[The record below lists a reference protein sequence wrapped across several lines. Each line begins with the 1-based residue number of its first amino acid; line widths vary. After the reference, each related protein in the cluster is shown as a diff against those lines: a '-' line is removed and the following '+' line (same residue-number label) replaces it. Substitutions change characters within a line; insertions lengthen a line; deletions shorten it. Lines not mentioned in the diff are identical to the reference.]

1 MCEDNQPDYR
11 DNNHHHHNE
20 YSDSVSVLEVS
31 DNKND
36 IVVEFPILLDDYDVI
51 GRHEN
56 ISYIDNGEVIN
67 DDNNTAKNQSMNIIN
82 RKSYDGDSD
91 YLEMF
96 SIPNYVY
103 SRNSNTVDDDYNDDD
118 LDHKITIINDD
129 KNDKK
134 IKNQHKTKA
143 KKVKAYRNNNNHNN
157 DANKKSDDINV
168 DVETKLFNDLN
179 LYLHDQQQSMI
190 VGNKYGLSYDDLLMK
205 TSQNM
210 YFQSNDDYDY
220 DDDDKANHHSHRL
233 HNFHFSDGDDYNHEK
248 RIHKSVQFSTN
259 IISDKKNAKHKMKYN
274 HHYHNHGDDSDSSG
288 SKSTKIKVNFNS
300 GTITHNIIVITI
312 TIIVVVVIIII
323 TIFITIIT
331 NIIIMIMMIIT

>member
-11 DNNHHHHNE
+11 DDHNHHHNE

-36 IVVEFPILLDDYDVI
+36 NVVEFPILLNDYDLI

-56 ISYIDNGEVIN
+56 ISFIDNGEVLN

-118 LDHKITIINDD
+118 GDVDHKITIINDD

-143 KKVKAYRNNNNHNN
+143 QKVKAYRNNNNHNN

-220 DDDDKANHHSHRL
+220 DYDDNDKANHHSHRL
-233 HNFHFSDGDDYNHEK
+233 HSYHFSDGDDNNHEK

-274 HHYHNHGDDSDSSG
+274 HHYHSHGDDSDSSG

-312 TIIVVVVIIII
+312 
-323 TIFITIIT
+323 FITIIT
-331 NIIIMIMMIIT
+331 LLHH

>member
-11 DNNHHHHNE
+11 DDDHNHHRNE
-20 YSDSVSVLEVS
+20 YSDSVSIVEVS

-36 IVVEFPILLDDYDVI
+36 TVVEFPILFDDYDVI
-51 GRHEN
+51 ERHEN

-82 RKSYDGDSD
+82 RKSYDGDGD

-96 SIPNYVY
+96 SIPNCVY
-103 SRNSNTVDDDYNDDD
+103 SRKSNTVDDDDDD
-118 LDHKITIINDD
+118 DADHKITIINE
-129 KNDKK
+129 K
-134 IKNQHKTKA
+134 IKNQHKKKT

-157 DANKKSDDINV
+157 DANNKSDDINV

-190 VGNKYGLSYDDLLMK
+190 IGNKYGLSYDELLMK

-210 YFQSNDDYDY
+210 YFQNNDDYD
-220 DDDDKANHHSHRL
+220 DDVKANHHSHRL
-233 HNFHFSDGDDYNHEK
+233 QNYHFSDDDDNNHEK

-274 HHYHNHGDDSDSSG
+274 HQYHNHGDDSDSSG
-288 SKSTKIKVNFNS
+288 IKSTKIKVNFNS

-312 TIIVVVVIIII
+312 TIIVIIVVVVIIII
-323 TIFITIIT
+323 TIFITLLHH
-331 NIIIMIMMIIT
+331 